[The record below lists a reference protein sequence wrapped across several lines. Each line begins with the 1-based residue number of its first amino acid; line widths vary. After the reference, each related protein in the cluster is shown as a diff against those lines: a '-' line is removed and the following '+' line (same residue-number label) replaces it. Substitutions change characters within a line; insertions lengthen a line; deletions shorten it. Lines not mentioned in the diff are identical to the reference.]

1 MYIPLPGC
9 SRILNRV
16 YAPLF
21 IIFQGLWKIYPQKQ
35 SFFFRFLPTLC
46 IIRIT
51 AIMSREET
59 YDVESRK
66 FLRIRE
72 VRMLSEIWI
81 YKKNEKIFLVTLF
94 LLLVVI
100 GCLNWMLGLLTA
112 IVIIGF
118 VIVIEKNDYKQE
130 RILLNYLDELSAGV
144 EAGTIYA
151 VKNLPLGISL
161 MDEKRQFVWA
171 NGVFRS
177 WLKADIEEDNL
188 FKDVFSG
195 VRISKIWGKTGWF
208 DYSLDEEYY
217 RVFYKF
223 IPPSKENGAAFMA
236 FYLVDRTA
244 MQQQIQACKE
254 AMPVFGLI
262 RVDNVAEAT
271 QNMTDVE
278 KSNILSEVDEVILSE
293 FISRDAFIKRYS
305 PTEFVICMSRKALK
319 DCMNDNFNILD
330 KVRDIHTVNRIPV
343 TISIGIVKCEG
354 TFAKQFEMAQTALDL
369 ALGRG
374 GDQAI
379 VRMDKDVKAFGGR
392 SSTSVSSTRVRVR
405 VVAQALREIIQESDR
420 VFVMGHGHEDY
431 DAIGAAV
438 GVTHLAK
445 ASGKP
450 VNIVL
455 SAYEDTSHKMIN
467 ALDADKEMG
476 PMLMT
481 EKTALNIITDKS
493 VLFIVDTH
501 VPQVVAAPELL
512 RAAKKRV
519 VIDHHRRNASIIS
532 PTLLTYM
539 EPSASSASELV
550 SELIQYYGGD
560 RDLTTLEASCLY
572 AGLVVDTKNFSVQTS
587 VRTFDAAS
595 FLRRSGAD
603 AKLVRALFAVNI
615 ETVRIKS
622 EIMAHLKTVDG
633 YMVFAEC
640 PAGTEQA
647 QIIAGQVADYLVTVE
662 GIHASFLFYH
672 VEEGV
677 TSISARS
684 DGTVNVQV
692 VMEALGGGGHLTV
705 SGAQISGDMTIEAAT
720 QKIVEEVRKQIK
732 EA

>member
-1 MYIPLPGC
+1 
-9 SRILNRV
+9 
-16 YAPLF
+16 
-21 IIFQGLWKIYPQKQ
+21 
-35 SFFFRFLPTLC
+35 
-46 IIRIT
+46 
-51 AIMSREET
+51 MSREET

-467 ALDADKEMG
+467 ALDADKDMG

>member
-1 MYIPLPGC
+1 
-9 SRILNRV
+9 
-16 YAPLF
+16 
-21 IIFQGLWKIYPQKQ
+21 
-35 SFFFRFLPTLC
+35 
-46 IIRIT
+46 
-51 AIMSREET
+51 MSREET

-305 PTEFVICMSRKALK
+305 STEFVICMSRKALK

-354 TFAKQFEMAQTALDL
+354 TFAKQFELAQTALDL

-392 SSTSVSSTRVRVR
+392 SSASVSSTRVRVR

-603 AKLVRALFAVNI
+603 AKLVRALFAVNV

-732 EA
+732 EAYL

>member
-1 MYIPLPGC
+1 
-9 SRILNRV
+9 
-16 YAPLF
+16 
-21 IIFQGLWKIYPQKQ
+21 
-35 SFFFRFLPTLC
+35 
-46 IIRIT
+46 
-51 AIMSREET
+51 MSREET

-223 IPPSKENGAAFMA
+223 IPSSKENGAAFMA

-305 PTEFVICMSRKALK
+305 STEFVICMSRKALK
-319 DCMNDNFNILD
+319 DCMNDNFKILD

-354 TFAKQFEMAQTALDL
+354 TFAKQFELAQTALDL

-603 AKLVRALFAVNI
+603 AKLVRALFAVNV

>member
-21 IIFQGLWKIYPQKQ
+21 IIFQGLWNIYPQKQ

-46 IIRIT
+46 IIGIT

-72 VRMLSEIWI
+72 VRMLNEIWI

-130 RILLNYLDELSAGV
+130 RILLNYLDELSDGV

-278 KSNILSEVDEVILSE
+278 KSNILSEVDEVILSK

-305 PTEFVICMSRKALK
+305 STEFVICMSRKALK

-374 GDQAI
+374 GDQVI

-603 AKLVRALFAVNI
+603 AKLVRALFAVNV

>member
-1 MYIPLPGC
+1 
-9 SRILNRV
+9 
-16 YAPLF
+16 
-21 IIFQGLWKIYPQKQ
+21 
-35 SFFFRFLPTLC
+35 
-46 IIRIT
+46 
-51 AIMSREET
+51 MSREET

-305 PTEFVICMSRKALK
+305 STEFVICMSRKALK

-354 TFAKQFEMAQTALDL
+354 TFAKQFELAQTALDL

-392 SSTSVSSTRVRVR
+392 SSASVSSTRVRVR

-550 SELIQYYGGD
+550 SELIQDYGGD

-603 AKLVRALFAVNI
+603 AKLVRALFAVNV

>member
-1 MYIPLPGC
+1 
-9 SRILNRV
+9 
-16 YAPLF
+16 
-21 IIFQGLWKIYPQKQ
+21 
-35 SFFFRFLPTLC
+35 
-46 IIRIT
+46 
-51 AIMSREET
+51 MSREET

-223 IPPSKENGAAFMA
+223 IPSSKENGAAFMA

-305 PTEFVICMSRKALK
+305 STEFVICMSRKALK
-319 DCMNDNFNILD
+319 DCMDDNFKILD

-354 TFAKQFEMAQTALDL
+354 TFAKQFELAQTALDL

-603 AKLVRALFAVNI
+603 AKLVRALFAVNV

>member
-21 IIFQGLWKIYPQKQ
+21 IIFQGLWNIYPQKQ

-46 IIRIT
+46 IIGIT

-72 VRMLSEIWI
+72 VRMLNEIWI

-305 PTEFVICMSRKALK
+305 STEFVICMSRKALK

-374 GDQAI
+374 GDQVI

-392 SSTSVSSTRVRVR
+392 SPTSVSSTRVRVR

-603 AKLVRALFAVNI
+603 AKLVRALFAVNV

>member
-21 IIFQGLWKIYPQKQ
+21 IIFQGLWNIYPQKQ

-46 IIRIT
+46 IIGIT

-59 YDVESRK
+59 YDVESGK

-72 VRMLSEIWI
+72 VRMLNEIWI

-144 EAGTIYA
+144 EVGTIYA

-161 MDEKRQFVWA
+161 VDEKRQFVWA

-305 PTEFVICMSRKALK
+305 STEFVICMSRKAFK

-493 VLFIVDTH
+493 ILFIVDTH

-603 AKLVRALFAVNI
+603 AKLVRALFAVNV

>member
-21 IIFQGLWKIYPQKQ
+21 IIFQGLWNIYPQKQ

-46 IIRIT
+46 IIGIT

-72 VRMLSEIWI
+72 VRMLNEIWI

-305 PTEFVICMSRKALK
+305 STEFVICMSRKALK

-354 TFAKQFEMAQTALDL
+354 IFAKQFEMAQTALDL

-374 GDQAI
+374 GDQVI

-603 AKLVRALFAVNI
+603 AKLVRALFAVNV

>member
-1 MYIPLPGC
+1 
-9 SRILNRV
+9 
-16 YAPLF
+16 
-21 IIFQGLWKIYPQKQ
+21 
-35 SFFFRFLPTLC
+35 
-46 IIRIT
+46 
-51 AIMSREET
+51 MSREET

-305 PTEFVICMSRKALK
+305 STEFVICMSRKALK

-603 AKLVRALFAVNI
+603 AKLVRALFAVNV

>member
-1 MYIPLPGC
+1 
-9 SRILNRV
+9 
-16 YAPLF
+16 
-21 IIFQGLWKIYPQKQ
+21 
-35 SFFFRFLPTLC
+35 
-46 IIRIT
+46 
-51 AIMSREET
+51 MSREET

-254 AMPVFGLI
+254 AMPVFGRI

-305 PTEFVICMSRKALK
+305 STEFVICMSRKALK

-603 AKLVRALFAVNI
+603 AKLVRALFAVNV

>member
-9 SRILNRV
+9 LRILNRV

-21 IIFQGLWKIYPQKQ
+21 IIFQGLENIYPQKQ

-46 IIRIT
+46 IIGIT

-305 PTEFVICMSRKALK
+305 STEFVICMSRKALK

-354 TFAKQFEMAQTALDL
+354 TFAKQFELAQTALDL

-392 SSTSVSSTRVRVR
+392 SSASVSSTRVRVR

-603 AKLVRALFAVNI
+603 AKLVRALFAVNV

>member
-9 SRILNRV
+9 LRILNRV

-21 IIFQGLWKIYPQKQ
+21 IIFQGLWNIYPQKQ

-46 IIRIT
+46 IIGIT

-305 PTEFVICMSRKALK
+305 STEFVICMSRKALK

-603 AKLVRALFAVNI
+603 AKLVRALFAVNV

>member
-1 MYIPLPGC
+1 
-9 SRILNRV
+9 
-16 YAPLF
+16 
-21 IIFQGLWKIYPQKQ
+21 
-35 SFFFRFLPTLC
+35 
-46 IIRIT
+46 
-51 AIMSREET
+51 MSREET

-305 PTEFVICMSRKALK
+305 STEFVICMSRKALK
-319 DCMNDNFNILD
+319 DCMNDNFKILD

-354 TFAKQFEMAQTALDL
+354 TFAKQFELAQTALDL

-519 VIDHHRRNASIIS
+519 VIDHHRRTASIIS

-603 AKLVRALFAVNI
+603 AKLVRALFAVNV

>member
-1 MYIPLPGC
+1 
-9 SRILNRV
+9 
-16 YAPLF
+16 
-21 IIFQGLWKIYPQKQ
+21 
-35 SFFFRFLPTLC
+35 
-46 IIRIT
+46 
-51 AIMSREET
+51 MSREET

-144 EAGTIYA
+144 EAGTIYV

-305 PTEFVICMSRKALK
+305 STEFVICMSRKALK

-354 TFAKQFEMAQTALDL
+354 TFAKQFELAQTALDL

-603 AKLVRALFAVNI
+603 AKLVRALFAVNV
-615 ETVRIKS
+615 EPVRIKS

-705 SGAQISGDMTIEAAT
+705 SGAQISGNMTIEAAT

>member
-1 MYIPLPGC
+1 
-9 SRILNRV
+9 
-16 YAPLF
+16 
-21 IIFQGLWKIYPQKQ
+21 
-35 SFFFRFLPTLC
+35 
-46 IIRIT
+46 
-51 AIMSREET
+51 
-59 YDVESRK
+59 
-66 FLRIRE
+66 
-72 VRMLSEIWI
+72 MLSEIWI

-223 IPPSKENGAAFMA
+223 IPPSKEDGAAFMA

-305 PTEFVICMSRKALK
+305 STEFVICMSRKALK
-319 DCMNDNFNILD
+319 DCMNDNFKILD

-354 TFAKQFEMAQTALDL
+354 TFAKQFELAQTALDL

-603 AKLVRALFAVNI
+603 AKLVRALFAVNV

>member
-1 MYIPLPGC
+1 
-9 SRILNRV
+9 
-16 YAPLF
+16 
-21 IIFQGLWKIYPQKQ
+21 
-35 SFFFRFLPTLC
+35 
-46 IIRIT
+46 
-51 AIMSREET
+51 
-59 YDVESRK
+59 
-66 FLRIRE
+66 
-72 VRMLSEIWI
+72 MLSEIWI

-305 PTEFVICMSRKALK
+305 STEFVICMSRKVLK

-330 KVRDIHTVNRIPV
+330 KVRGIHTVNRIPV

-354 TFAKQFEMAQTALDL
+354 TFAKQFELAQTALDL

-603 AKLVRALFAVNI
+603 AKLVRALFAVNV

>member
-1 MYIPLPGC
+1 
-9 SRILNRV
+9 
-16 YAPLF
+16 
-21 IIFQGLWKIYPQKQ
+21 
-35 SFFFRFLPTLC
+35 
-46 IIRIT
+46 
-51 AIMSREET
+51 MSREET

-305 PTEFVICMSRKALK
+305 STEFVICMSRKALK

-354 TFAKQFEMAQTALDL
+354 TFAKQFELAQMALDL

-476 PMLMT
+476 PMLMA

-603 AKLVRALFAVNI
+603 AKLVRALFAVNV

>member
-1 MYIPLPGC
+1 
-9 SRILNRV
+9 
-16 YAPLF
+16 
-21 IIFQGLWKIYPQKQ
+21 
-35 SFFFRFLPTLC
+35 
-46 IIRIT
+46 
-51 AIMSREET
+51 MSREET

-72 VRMLSEIWI
+72 VRMLNEIWI

-305 PTEFVICMSRKALK
+305 STEFVICMSRKALK

-374 GDQAI
+374 GDQVI

-603 AKLVRALFAVNI
+603 AKLVRALFAVNV

>member
-1 MYIPLPGC
+1 M
-9 SRILNRV
+9 
-16 YAPLF
+16 
-21 IIFQGLWKIYPQKQ
+21 
-35 SFFFRFLPTLC
+35 
-46 IIRIT
+46 
-51 AIMSREET
+51 
-59 YDVESRK
+59 
-66 FLRIRE
+66 
-72 VRMLSEIWI
+72 
-81 YKKNEKIFLVTLF
+81 
-94 LLLVVI
+94 
-100 GCLNWMLGLLTA
+100 
-112 IVIIGF
+112 
-118 VIVIEKNDYKQE
+118 
-130 RILLNYLDELSAGV
+130 
-144 EAGTIYA
+144 
-151 VKNLPLGISL
+151 
-161 MDEKRQFVWA
+161 
-171 NGVFRS
+171 
-177 WLKADIEEDNL
+177 
-188 FKDVFSG
+188 
-195 VRISKIWGKTGWF
+195 
-208 DYSLDEEYY
+208 
-217 RVFYKF
+217 
-223 IPPSKENGAAFMA
+223 
-236 FYLVDRTA
+236 
-244 MQQQIQACKE
+244 
-254 AMPVFGLI
+254 
-262 RVDNVAEAT
+262 
-271 QNMTDVE
+271 
-278 KSNILSEVDEVILSE
+278 
-293 FISRDAFIKRYS
+293 RD
-305 PTEFVICMSRKALK
+305 L
-319 DCMNDNFNILD
+319 
-330 KVRDIHTVNRIPV
+330 HTVNRIPV

-354 TFAKQFEMAQTALDL
+354 TFAKQFELAQTALDL

-392 SSTSVSSTRVRVR
+392 SSASVSSTRVRVR

-603 AKLVRALFAVNI
+603 AKLVRALFAVNV

>member
-1 MYIPLPGC
+1 
-9 SRILNRV
+9 
-16 YAPLF
+16 
-21 IIFQGLWKIYPQKQ
+21 
-35 SFFFRFLPTLC
+35 
-46 IIRIT
+46 
-51 AIMSREET
+51 MSREET

-305 PTEFVICMSRKALK
+305 STEFVICMSRKALK

-603 AKLVRALFAVNI
+603 AKLVRALFAVNV

-720 QKIVEEVRKQIK
+720 QTIVEEVRKQIK

>member
-21 IIFQGLWKIYPQKQ
+21 IIFQGLWNIYPQKQ

-46 IIRIT
+46 IIGIT

-59 YDVESRK
+59 YDVESGK

-72 VRMLSEIWI
+72 VRMLNEIWI

-144 EAGTIYA
+144 EVGTIYA

-161 MDEKRQFVWA
+161 VDEKRQFVWA

-305 PTEFVICMSRKALK
+305 STEFVICMSRKALK

-493 VLFIVDTH
+493 ILFIVDTH

-603 AKLVRALFAVNI
+603 AKLVRALFAVNV

>member
-21 IIFQGLWKIYPQKQ
+21 IIFQGLWNIYPQKQ

-46 IIRIT
+46 IIGIT

-72 VRMLSEIWI
+72 VRMLNEIWI

-305 PTEFVICMSRKALK
+305 STEFVICMSRKALK

-374 GDQAI
+374 GDQVI

-603 AKLVRALFAVNI
+603 AKLVRALFAVNV

-705 SGAQISGDMTIEAAT
+705 SGAQISGDMTIEAAI

>member
-21 IIFQGLWKIYPQKQ
+21 IIFQGLWNIYPQKQ

-46 IIRIT
+46 IIGIT

-72 VRMLSEIWI
+72 VRMLNEIWI

-244 MQQQIQACKE
+244 LQQQIQACKE

-305 PTEFVICMSRKALK
+305 STEFVICMSRKALK

-374 GDQAI
+374 GDQVI

-603 AKLVRALFAVNI
+603 AKLVRALFAVNV

>member
-21 IIFQGLWKIYPQKQ
+21 IIFQGLWNIYPQKQ

>member
-1 MYIPLPGC
+1 
-9 SRILNRV
+9 
-16 YAPLF
+16 
-21 IIFQGLWKIYPQKQ
+21 
-35 SFFFRFLPTLC
+35 
-46 IIRIT
+46 
-51 AIMSREET
+51 
-59 YDVESRK
+59 
-66 FLRIRE
+66 
-72 VRMLSEIWI
+72 MLSEIWI

-305 PTEFVICMSRKALK
+305 STEFVICMSRKALK

-343 TISIGIVKCEG
+343 TISIGIVKCED
-354 TFAKQFEMAQTALDL
+354 TFAKQFELAQTALDL

-392 SSTSVSSTRVRVR
+392 SSASVSSTRVRVR

-603 AKLVRALFAVNI
+603 AKLVRALFAVNV

>member
-21 IIFQGLWKIYPQKQ
+21 IIFQGLWNIYPQKQ

-46 IIRIT
+46 IIGIT

-72 VRMLSEIWI
+72 VRMLNEIWI

-112 IVIIGF
+112 IIIIGF

-305 PTEFVICMSRKALK
+305 STEFVICMSRKALK

-374 GDQAI
+374 GDQVI

-603 AKLVRALFAVNI
+603 AKLVRALFAVNV

>member
-21 IIFQGLWKIYPQKQ
+21 IIFQGLWNIYPQKQ

-46 IIRIT
+46 IIGIT

-72 VRMLSEIWI
+72 VRMINEIWI

-305 PTEFVICMSRKALK
+305 STEFVICMSRKALK

-374 GDQAI
+374 GDQVI

-420 VFVMGHGHEDY
+420 VFVMGHGYEDY

-603 AKLVRALFAVNI
+603 AKLVRALFAVNV

>member
-1 MYIPLPGC
+1 
-9 SRILNRV
+9 
-16 YAPLF
+16 
-21 IIFQGLWKIYPQKQ
+21 
-35 SFFFRFLPTLC
+35 
-46 IIRIT
+46 
-51 AIMSREET
+51 MSREET

-305 PTEFVICMSRKALK
+305 STEFVICMSRKALK

-354 TFAKQFEMAQTALDL
+354 TFAKQFELAQTALDL

-392 SSTSVSSTRVRVR
+392 SSASVSSTRVRVR

-560 RDLTTLEASCLY
+560 RDLT

-603 AKLVRALFAVNI
+603 AKLVRALFAVNV

>member
-1 MYIPLPGC
+1 
-9 SRILNRV
+9 
-16 YAPLF
+16 
-21 IIFQGLWKIYPQKQ
+21 
-35 SFFFRFLPTLC
+35 
-46 IIRIT
+46 
-51 AIMSREET
+51 MSREET

-305 PTEFVICMSRKALK
+305 STEFVICMSRKALK
-319 DCMNDNFNILD
+319 DCMNDNFKILD

-354 TFAKQFEMAQTALDL
+354 TFAKQFELAQTALDL

-603 AKLVRALFAVNI
+603 AKLVRALFAVNV

-672 VEEGV
+672 VEERV

>member
-21 IIFQGLWKIYPQKQ
+21 IIFQGLWNIYPQKQ

-46 IIRIT
+46 IIGIT

-72 VRMLSEIWI
+72 VRMLNEIWI

-305 PTEFVICMSRKALK
+305 STEFAICMSRKALK

-374 GDQAI
+374 GDQVI

-603 AKLVRALFAVNI
+603 AKLVRALFAVNV

>member
-1 MYIPLPGC
+1 
-9 SRILNRV
+9 
-16 YAPLF
+16 
-21 IIFQGLWKIYPQKQ
+21 
-35 SFFFRFLPTLC
+35 
-46 IIRIT
+46 
-51 AIMSREET
+51 MSRKET

-305 PTEFVICMSRKALK
+305 STEFVICMSRKALK
-319 DCMNDNFNILD
+319 DCMNDNFKILD

-354 TFAKQFEMAQTALDL
+354 TFAKQFELAQTALDL

-603 AKLVRALFAVNI
+603 AKLVRALFAVNV

>member
-1 MYIPLPGC
+1 
-9 SRILNRV
+9 
-16 YAPLF
+16 
-21 IIFQGLWKIYPQKQ
+21 
-35 SFFFRFLPTLC
+35 
-46 IIRIT
+46 
-51 AIMSREET
+51 MSREET

-305 PTEFVICMSRKALK
+305 STEFVICMSRKALK

-354 TFAKQFEMAQTALDL
+354 TFAKQFELAQMALDL

-374 GDQAI
+374 GDQEI

-603 AKLVRALFAVNI
+603 AKLVRALFAVNV

>member
-21 IIFQGLWKIYPQKQ
+21 IIFQGLWNIYPQKQ

-46 IIRIT
+46 IIGIT

-72 VRMLSEIWI
+72 VRMLNEIWI

-177 WLKADIEEDNL
+177 WLKADIEEDDL

-305 PTEFVICMSRKALK
+305 STEFVICMSRKALK

-374 GDQAI
+374 GDQVI

-603 AKLVRALFAVNI
+603 AKLVRALFAVNV

>member
-1 MYIPLPGC
+1 
-9 SRILNRV
+9 
-16 YAPLF
+16 
-21 IIFQGLWKIYPQKQ
+21 
-35 SFFFRFLPTLC
+35 
-46 IIRIT
+46 
-51 AIMSREET
+51 
-59 YDVESRK
+59 
-66 FLRIRE
+66 
-72 VRMLSEIWI
+72 
-81 YKKNEKIFLVTLF
+81 
-94 LLLVVI
+94 
-100 GCLNWMLGLLTA
+100 MLGLLTA

-305 PTEFVICMSRKALK
+305 STEFVICMSRKALK
-319 DCMNDNFNILD
+319 DCMNDNFKILD

-354 TFAKQFEMAQTALDL
+354 TFAKQFELAQTALDL

-603 AKLVRALFAVNI
+603 AKLVRALFAVNV

>member
-21 IIFQGLWKIYPQKQ
+21 IIFQGLWNIYPQKQ

-46 IIRIT
+46 IIGIT

-72 VRMLSEIWI
+72 VRMLNEIWI

-305 PTEFVICMSRKALK
+305 STEFVICMSRKALK

-374 GDQAI
+374 GDQVI

-603 AKLVRALFAVNI
+603 AKLVRALFAVNV

-684 DGTVNVQV
+684 DGTVNVQM

>member
-1 MYIPLPGC
+1 
-9 SRILNRV
+9 
-16 YAPLF
+16 
-21 IIFQGLWKIYPQKQ
+21 
-35 SFFFRFLPTLC
+35 
-46 IIRIT
+46 
-51 AIMSREET
+51 MSREET

-305 PTEFVICMSRKALK
+305 STEFVICMSRKALK

-354 TFAKQFEMAQTALDL
+354 TFAKQFELAQMALDL

-493 VLFIVDTH
+493 VLFIADTH

-603 AKLVRALFAVNI
+603 AKLVRALFAVNV

>member
-1 MYIPLPGC
+1 
-9 SRILNRV
+9 
-16 YAPLF
+16 
-21 IIFQGLWKIYPQKQ
+21 
-35 SFFFRFLPTLC
+35 
-46 IIRIT
+46 
-51 AIMSREET
+51 MSREET

-81 YKKNEKIFLVTLF
+81 YKKNEKIFLVMLF

-305 PTEFVICMSRKALK
+305 STEFVICMSRKALK

-354 TFAKQFEMAQTALDL
+354 TFAKQFELAQTALDL

-392 SSTSVSSTRVRVR
+392 SSASVSSTRVRVR

-603 AKLVRALFAVNI
+603 AKLVRALFAVNVG
-615 ETVRIKS
+615 TVRIKS

>member
-1 MYIPLPGC
+1 
-9 SRILNRV
+9 
-16 YAPLF
+16 
-21 IIFQGLWKIYPQKQ
+21 
-35 SFFFRFLPTLC
+35 
-46 IIRIT
+46 
-51 AIMSREET
+51 
-59 YDVESRK
+59 
-66 FLRIRE
+66 
-72 VRMLSEIWI
+72 MLSEIWI
-81 YKKNEKIFLVTLF
+81 YKKNERIFLVTLF

-305 PTEFVICMSRKALK
+305 STEFVICMSRKALK

-354 TFAKQFEMAQTALDL
+354 TFAKQFELAQTALDL

-392 SSTSVSSTRVRVR
+392 SSASVSSTRVRVR

-603 AKLVRALFAVNI
+603 AKLVRALFAVNV

>member
-1 MYIPLPGC
+1 
-9 SRILNRV
+9 
-16 YAPLF
+16 
-21 IIFQGLWKIYPQKQ
+21 
-35 SFFFRFLPTLC
+35 
-46 IIRIT
+46 
-51 AIMSREET
+51 
-59 YDVESRK
+59 
-66 FLRIRE
+66 
-72 VRMLSEIWI
+72 MLSEIWI

-223 IPPSKENGAAFMA
+223 IPPSKENGATFMA

-305 PTEFVICMSRKALK
+305 STEFVICMSRKALK

-354 TFAKQFEMAQTALDL
+354 TFAKQFELAQTALDL

-392 SSTSVSSTRVRVR
+392 SSASVSSTRVRVR

-603 AKLVRALFAVNI
+603 AKLVRALFAVNV